1 MAAQPPA
8 VAASRF
14 RWAFWGVLLLLALGV
29 ALALLLLARGRD
41 SSSPGA
47 IPAADAP
54 SAAWAAGA
62 VRAPGFRL
70 ADQNGTPFSLASLRG
85 RPVLVTFI
93 DPLCRNY
100 CPIEAQRLTD
110 AVRSLPAASRPAIVA
125 VSVNVYGNARANLL
139 QDGRKWRLGPEWR
152 WGIGDG
158 AQLSPV

>member
-1 MAAQPPA
+1 MAHAEPAGGSSRTSRSCSSSTCSPSAERSDMAAQPPA

-54 SAAWAAGA
+54 SAMWAAGA

-85 RPVLVTFI
+85 
-93 DPLCRNY
+93 
-100 CPIEAQRLTD
+100 
-110 AVRSLPAASRPAIVA
+110 
-125 VSVNVYGNARANLL
+125 
-139 QDGRKWRLGPEWR
+139 
-152 WGIGDG
+152 
-158 AQLSPV
+158 